1 MNLVK
6 KIDLPNN
13 LVLQVW
19 DKSRAIASDMTKVEL
34 RVVIDIA
41 IKEEYF
47 SDPEHFRKVVT
58 VFGPETP
65 YEYIKEKT
73 FTDTTDRDAVFSAL
87 LEDFKRDSVPY
98 LSRIDFPERFAMSK
112 LREIQKHPYRYR
124 DTLGEPDSP
133 GDDK

>member
-6 KIDLPNN
+6 TIDLPNN

-19 DKSRAIASDMTKVEL
+19 DKSRAIAADTTKVEL

-47 SDPEHFRKVVT
+47 SDPEHFRTVVT
-58 VFGPETP
+58 VFGPEIP
-65 YEYIKEKT
+65 YEYIKERT

-112 LREIQKHPYRYR
+112 LREIQKNPYRYR

-133 GDDK
+133 GGQK